1 MRVSGRLEA
10 PAPTWIAW
18 RHPRYHPGTEGTA
31 HDMPDYEPDNIDG
44 IDNADELSIGA
55 ENEGVLDASDTLD
68 GDPGD
73 DPLDAG
79 IIPPD
84 RWSAGEGYGS
94 TLSEE
99 EAGESLDQLL
109 AEEEPD
115 INPYTE
121 ARKEEEAAEEDE
133 DGDFEDEL
141 LAEGDVPAPRA
152 GRLVAEDEGAH
163 PDEEPDLV
171 ARDVG
176 IDAGA
181 AGAEEAAVH
190 VSGEEDDTRP
200 GG

>member
-1 MRVSGRLEA
+1 MA
-10 PAPTWIAW
+10 
-18 RHPRYHPGTEGTA
+18 GTEPN
-31 HDMPDYEPDNIDG
+31 DIDE
-44 IDNADELSIGA
+44 IDNADELSTGA
-55 ENEGVLDASDTLD
+55 ENDGVLDASDTLE

-79 IIPPD
+79 VIPPD
-84 RWSAGEGYGS
+84 RWSAGEGYGT
-94 TLSEE
+94 TLAEE

-115 INPYTE
+115 VDPYAE
-121 ARKEEEAAEEDE
+121 GRREEEAAQDDE
-133 DGDFEDEL
+133 DDDTEDEL
-141 LAEGDVPAPRA
+141 LAEGGEPEPRA

-163 PDEEPDLV
+163 PDTEPDLV

-190 VSGEEDDTRP
+190 VSDEDEEP
-200 GG
+200 G